1 MSNTIIERMQ
11 AEIVT
16 RAERVASLRQQ
27 LASAE
32 TAHSRLEDAL
42 KVAMEFD
49 DNPNPSTDQA
59 PAGKGIQESI
69 RKLLLGA
76 SPDGMRHAEI
86 LNRLQEE
93 DFRIESK
100 QLSNALFHLATKGQV
115 EKIER
120 GHWRHKPV
128 QPANK
133 LAILLAQA
141 TAAAE

>member
-1 MSNTIIERMQ
+1 MSETIIARMR
-11 AEIVT
+11 ADLEA

-32 TAHSRLEDAL
+32 TAHRRLEDAL
-42 KVAMEFD
+42 AVAMEFD
-49 DNPNPSTDQA
+49 DKPNPNTDQA

-86 LNRLQEE
+86 LDRLQEE
-93 DFRIESK
+93 DFGIESK

-120 GHWRHKPV
+120 GHWRHTPV
-128 QPANK
+128 QTANT
-133 LAILLAQA
+133 LAAILAKA